1 MGNSRKHFSEEL
13 AMNYLLLLSL
23 FSINIFFIVDG
34 KSVNATD
41 KVEKT
46 DEEKET
52 EEGKN
57 KVSPGYADDLA
68 APCIEDNEEN
78 NKYLKS
84 VQPDV
89 DKYFPMSMNGNG
101 GMNVLVMN
109 ETESEKFTE
118 EMKKFSA
125 TFQKELKNRVIKDGK
140 KCIKLNFKWA
150 FMIDSILNTELPTIA
165 DLGDKNEKD
174 VVEEKEATDG
184 KENAEGAKDKEGKK
198 EGEGKDGKEAEED
211 SAKKEEKEAKE
222 EKGGEEKKEEGEK
235 EKKEEK
241 KEKAARR
248 RNRRV

>member
-1 MGNSRKHFSEEL
+1 MGSEEL

-52 EEGKN
+52 EEGKD
-57 KVSPGYADDLA
+57 KVNPGYADDLA
-68 APCIEDNEEN
+68 APCIEDNDEN
-78 NKYLKS
+78 NKYLNS

-89 DKYFPMSMNGNG
+89 FKYIPMHENGA
-101 GMNVLVMN
+101 MNVLVMN
-109 ETESEKFTE
+109 ETESVKYIDEVQKFT
-118 EMKKFSA
+118 K

-140 KCIKLNFKWA
+140 KCIKLNFKWS
-150 FMIDSILNTELPTIA
+150 FMIDSILNTELPTID
-165 DLGDKNEKD
+165 DLGEKNEKD

-211 SAKKEEKEAKE
+211 SAKKRRKRRER
-222 EKGGEEKKEEGEK
+222 KK
-235 EKKEEK
+235 
-241 KEKAARR
+241 RR
-248 RNRRV
+248 RRKER

>member
-1 MGNSRKHFSEEL
+1 MGSGEL

-23 FSINIFFIVDG
+23 FSINIFLIVDG

-46 DEEKET
+46 DEEKEA
-52 EEGKN
+52 EEGN
-57 KVSPGYADDLA
+57 DKVNPGYADDLA

-84 VQPDV
+84 VQPGV

-101 GMNVLVMN
+101 GVNVLVMN
-109 ETESEKFTE
+109 ETETEKFTE
-118 EMKKFSA
+118 EMKKFSE
-125 TFQKELKNRVIKDGK
+125 TFRKELKNRVIKDGK
-140 KCIKLNFKWA
+140 KCIKLNFKWS
-150 FMIDSILNTELPTIA
+150 FMIDSILNTEVPTID
-165 DLGDKNEKD
+165 DLGEKNETD

-198 EGEGKDGKEAEED
+198 EGEGKDGKETEED
-211 SAKKEEKEAKE
+211 SAK
-222 EKGGEEKKEEGEK
+222 
-235 EKKEEK
+235 KKEEK

>member
-1 MGNSRKHFSEEL
+1 MGSGEL

-23 FSINIFFIVDG
+23 FSINIFFIVG

-41 KVEKT
+41 KEEKT
-46 DEEKET
+46 DEEKEA
-52 EEGKN
+52 EEGKD
-57 KVSPGYADDLA
+57 KVNPGYADDLA

-101 GMNVLVMN
+101 GVNVLVMN

-118 EMKKFSA
+118 EMKKFSES
-125 TFQKELKNRVIKDGK
+125 FRKELKNRVIKDGK

-150 FMIDSILNTELPTIA
+150 FMIDSILNTELPT
-165 DLGDKNEKD
+165 
-174 VVEEKEATDG
+174 DG
-184 KENAEGAKDKEGKK
+184 EENAEGAKDKEGKK

-211 SAKKEEKEAKE
+211 SAKKEEKDAKE
-222 EKGGEEKKEEGEK
+222 KKGEEEKKEEGEK

>member
-1 MGNSRKHFSEEL
+1 MGSREL
-13 AMNYLLLLSL
+13 IMNYLLLLSL
-23 FSINIFFIVDG
+23 FSINVFLIVDG
-34 KSVNATD
+34 ISVGIATD

-46 DEEKET
+46 DEGKET

-57 KVSPGYADDLA
+57 KVNPGYADDLA
-68 APCIEDNEEN
+68 GPCIEDNVEN

-101 GMNVLVMN
+101 GVNVFVMN

-150 FMIDSILNTELPTIA
+150 FMIDSILNTELPTID
-165 DLGDKNEKD
+165 DLGEKNEKD

-211 SAKKEEKEAKE
+211 SAKKEEKDA
-222 EKGGEEKKEEGEK
+222 K
-235 EKKEEK
+235 EKKEK
-241 KEKAARR
+241 KKRKMKGKRKRKKRR
-248 RNRRV
+248 K